1 MSYRVLARKY
11 RPQNLEQLVGQENL
25 VQSLK
30 NAFATDMVP
39 HAILLHGIRGVGKT
53 TTARII
59 AKSLNCLG
67 VDGKLTTP
75 QILPCDVCIS
85 CNGVLT
91 DRHMDV
97 VEIDAASHTGVDD
110 MRELTESS
118 RYKAVQG
125 RYKIFIIDEVHM
137 LSKSAFNA
145 LLKTLEEPPA
155 HVKFIFATT
164 EIKKIPDTILS
175 RCMRFDLS
183 VMQPAKVVA
192 HLQTVLQAEN
202 LVAEVDALAM
212 IARAADGSMRDALS
226 LLDQA
231 IMLSGAQLVS
241 AEAVQAMLGLSNRD
255 ALFEIF
261 EFIFQGK
268 VEQAIKNLHTIYD
281 SGGDPLLIAQDL
293 IHILYWVICL
303 KNVPSLAKDIT
314 WPEADRQK
322 GQQLVDLLPTS
333 VLLQSWDLMQKAYD
347 DVRNSYQP
355 AQALDVAV
363 MRLAFVK
370 DVLIAPSS
378 TGPVNVGG
386 QKPQVASVANAA
398 QSAMP
403 QTFEAMA
410 ELLLYAKEGLLHG
423 HVLHDVHL
431 ISYAPGHIV
440 CGFGPRAPKDLA
452 KLLKAACERITKQPW
467 EVEVVQETVNPT
479 IVQAQAITRE
489 NLRQSA
495 LAHPLIKEILQ
506 AFPDAKVTIN

>member
-30 NAFATDMVP
+30 NAFENNRVP

-67 VDGKLTTP
+67 ADGKSIDP
-75 QILPCDVCIS
+75 QVTPCDVCIS
-85 CNGVLT
+85 CQGILT

-145 LLKTLEEPPA
+145 LLKTLEEPPP

-183 VMQPAKVVA
+183 VMQPAKVIM
-192 HLQTVLQAEN
+192 HLQDVLEKEN
-202 LVAEVDALAM
+202 ILSEVDALAM

-226 LLDQA
+226 IADQA
-231 IMLSGAQLVS
+231 IMLSGSDTVS
-241 AEAVQAMLGLSNRD
+241 AVIVQAMLGLSNRD
-255 ALFEIF
+255 ALFEVF

-268 VEQAIKNLHTIYD
+268 VDQAIKTLHTIYEN
-281 SGGDPLLIAQDL
+281 GGDPLLIAQDL

-303 KNVPSLAKDIT
+303 KNAPSLSKDMA

-322 GQQLVDLLPTS
+322 GQQLATLLPTS
-333 VLLQSWDLMQKAYD
+333 VLLQSWDLMQKSYD
-347 DVRNSYQP
+347 DVRSSYQP
-355 AQALDVAV
+355 SQALDVAL

-370 DVLIAPSS
+370 DVLANPSATS
-378 TGPVNVGG
+378 GGNNV
-386 QKPQVASVANAA
+386 QSSSVTSSVSRAS
-398 QSAMP
+398 MP

-410 ELLLYAKEGLLHG
+410 DLLLYAKEGLLHG
-423 HVLHDVHL
+423 HILHDVHL
-431 ISYAPGHIV
+431 ISYAPGHLV
-440 CGFGPRAPKDLA
+440 CGLGGRAPKNFT
-452 KLLKAACERITKQPW
+452 KLLKDACERITKQSW
-467 EVEVVQETVNPT
+467 EIELRQDTTTPT
-479 IVQAQAITRE
+479 IIQAKAIERE
-489 NLRQSA
+489 TLRQQA
-495 LAHPLIKEILQ
+495 LNHPLIKEILHV
-506 AFPDAKVTIN
+506 FPAAKVTIN

>member
-25 VQSLK
+25 AQSLK
-30 NAFATDMVP
+30 NAFENDRVP

-67 VDGKLTTP
+67 ADGTLKQP
-75 QILPCDVCIS
+75 QVTPCDICVS
-85 CNGVLT
+85 CQGILS

-145 LLKTLEEPPA
+145 LLKTLEEPPP

-183 VMQPAKVVA
+183 VMQPAKIIK
-192 HLQTVLQAEN
+192 HLQDILEKESVLAE
-202 LVAEVDALAM
+202 ADALAM

-226 LLDQA
+226 ITDQA
-231 IMLSGAQLVS
+231 IMLSGSTTVS
-241 AEAVQAMLGLSNRD
+241 VTIVEAMLGLSSRD
-255 ALFEIF
+255 ALFGIF
-261 EFIFQGK
+261 ESIFKGNI
-268 VEQAIKNLHTIYD
+268 EQAIQSLHTIYD
-281 SGGDPLLIAQDL
+281 NGGDPLLITQDL

-303 KNVPSLAKDIT
+303 KNVPSLSKDIA

-322 GQQLVDLLPTS
+322 GQQLATSLPTS
-333 VLLQSWDLMQKAYD
+333 VLLQSWDLMQKSHD
-347 DVRNSYQP
+347 DVRNSHQP
-355 AQALDVAV
+355 SQALDIAL

-370 DVLIAPSS
+370 DVLANPSAVS
-378 TGPVNVGG
+378 GG
-386 QKPQVASVANAA
+386 QNVQSSSVTSSVSRAS
-398 QSAMP
+398 MP

-410 ELLLYAKEGLLHG
+410 DLLLYAKEGLLHG

-431 ISYAPGHIV
+431 ISYAPGHLV
-440 CGFGPRAPKDLA
+440 CGLSGRAPKNFG
-452 KLLKAACERITKQPW
+452 KLLKDACERITKQPW
-467 EVEVVQETVNPT
+467 NIELRQDNSTPT
-479 IVQAQAITRE
+479 IVQAKAIERE
-489 NLRQSA
+489 NLRQQA
-495 LAHPLIKEILQ
+495 LDHPLIKEILHV
-506 AFPDAKVTIN
+506 FPDAKVTIN